1 MPRQD
6 RFASISGWGMY
17 VPQRVLT
24 NDDLARMVD
33 TSDEWIRTR
42 TGIVQRRIADSKEST
57 SHLAL
62 AAARQALETANFDPD
77 RLDLIIVATVTPD
90 YLFPATGCLIQ
101 DALGA
106 SRAGAFDLLAG
117 CSGFVYGLNV
127 ATQMIASGSIN
138 NALVIGAETLSR
150 IINWSD
156 RDTCVLFGD
165 GAGAFLLQASDTPSG
180 VLSFCLGS
188 DGSGG
193 DLLILP
199 GGGSRHPL
207 TLATVANG
215 LTHVRMNG
223 REVFKFATRV
233 MGHAA
238 RDAIQGAGLSINDI
252 DLLIP
257 HQANYRII
265 QAAAKYLDLP
275 MEKVFVNV
283 DRYGNTSSA
292 SIPIAFCEAISES
305 RIKSGDHVVLV
316 AFGAGLTWASAV
328 VQWTPPVVRPMPWWR
343 RQLQSLRYFGLAP
356 VKSLRQRAARK
367 VDTLWMPDSNG
378 HKGNRS
384 RLPKDEP
391 AVPQRTDP
399 DEE

>member
-1 MPRQD
+1 
-6 RFASISGWGMY
+6 MY

-24 NDDLARMVD
+24 NDDIAKMID

-42 TGIVQRRIADSKEST
+42 TGIAQRRIADSKECT
-57 SHLAL
+57 SHMSL
-62 AAARQALETANFDPD
+62 AAARQALETADFDPD

-90 YLFPATGCLIQ
+90 YLFPATSCLIQ

-106 SRAGAFDLLAG
+106 SKAGAFDLSAG

-127 ATQMIASGSIN
+127 ATQMITSGSIDS
-138 NALVIGAETLSR
+138 ALIIGAETLSR
-150 IINWSD
+150 LINWAD
-156 RDTCVLFGD
+156 RNTCVLFGD
-165 GAGAFLLQASDTPSG
+165 GAGAVLLQASDTPSG

-215 LTHVRMNG
+215 LTHIQMNG

-233 MGHAA
+233 MAQAA
-238 RDAIQGAGLSINDI
+238 RDAILGAGLSIDDV
-252 DLLIP
+252 DLFIP
-257 HQANYRII
+257 HPANYRII
-265 QAAAKYLDLP
+265 QAAARNLDLP

-292 SIPIAFCEAISES
+292 SIPIAFCEAVNEG

-328 VQWTPPVVRPMPWWR
+328 VQWAPPAVRPMSWWR
-343 RQLQSLRYFGLAP
+343 KQLQSLRYFGPAP
-356 VKSLRQRAARK
+356 VKSMRQRVGRK
-367 VDTLWMPDSNG
+367 VDTLLPNGNGRIDSQST
-378 HKGNRS
+378 KS
-384 RLPKDEP
+384 EP
-391 AVPQRTDP
+391 SVPQRTKA
-399 DEE
+399 EEEQADR